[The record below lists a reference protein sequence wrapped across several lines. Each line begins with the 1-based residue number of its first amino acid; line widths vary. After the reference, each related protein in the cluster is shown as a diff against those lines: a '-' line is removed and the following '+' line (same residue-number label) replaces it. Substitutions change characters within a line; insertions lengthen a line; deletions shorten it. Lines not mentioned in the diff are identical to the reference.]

1 MQDWI
6 TDNPMHFLQSMKT
19 ATQLRAEEF
28 MTCTTCEQQP
38 WFSFFF
44 DGTGN
49 NRDLVL
55 PLRKLSRV
63 NREGVTTAWWR

>member
-6 TDNPMHFLQSMKT
+6 TDNPMHFLQSLKT
-19 ATQLRAEEF
+19 ATQQHAEEF

-49 NRDLVL
+49 NRDLV
-55 PLRKLSRV
+55 STQQHA
-63 NREGVTTAWWR
+63 EESMTCTSC